1 MENKTLNL
9 IAVYSKNVEEII
21 GVFTNT
27 DEAIAA
33 IAKNIVDNVSLFEDF
48 VEDYKA
54 YLTDYAEEL
63 FRYEDM
69 ALLILPPKCFADWI
83 KETLSNYDST
93 DWHLN
98 VTPFF
103 AFDDVTLTLE

>member
-1 MENKTLNL
+1 METKTLNL
-9 IAVYSKNVEEII
+9 IAVYSKNVEETI

-48 VEDYKA
+48 IDDYKA

-63 FRYEDM
+63 FRDEDDTPYT
-69 ALLILPPKCFADWI
+69 APKCFADWI
-83 KETLSNYDST
+83 KETLSNYDSS

-98 VTPFF
+98 VTPYF

>member
-33 IAKNIVDNVSLFEDF
+33 IAKNIVDNVSLFKYF
-48 VEDYKA
+48 VDDYKA
-54 YLTDYAEEL
+54 YLNDYAEEL
-63 FRYEDM
+63 YIYDDDIPYT
-69 ALLILPPKCFADWI
+69 APKCFADWI
-83 KETLSNYDST
+83 KETLSNYDSS

-98 VTPFF
+98 VTPYFT
-103 AFDDVTLTLE
+103 FDDVTLTLE

>member
-33 IAKNIVDNVSLFEDF
+33 IAKNIIENIALFDDF
-48 VEDYKA
+48 IDDYKD
-54 YLTDYAEEL
+54 YLNGFIDEFYK
-63 FRYEDM
+63 YEDDICYT
-69 ALLILPPKCFADWI
+69 APKCFADWI

-103 AFDDVTLTLE
+103 AFNDVTLTLE

>member
-63 FRYEDM
+63 FRYEDDTPYT
-69 ALLILPPKCFADWI
+69 APKCFADWI
-83 KETLSNYDST
+83 KETLLHYDST